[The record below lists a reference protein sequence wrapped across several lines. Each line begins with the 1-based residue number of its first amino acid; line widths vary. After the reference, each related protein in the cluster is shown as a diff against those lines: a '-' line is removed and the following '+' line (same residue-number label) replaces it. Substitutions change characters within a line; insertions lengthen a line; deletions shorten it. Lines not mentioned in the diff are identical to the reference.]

1 MQIELEQLSQLADI
15 HKKLSTGFHI
25 SEQDF
30 ALWQELD
37 NNEEAYSA
45 LFTAL
50 GNQLKRD
57 SRGFFHFEVDD
68 ATVNMG
74 KISRLFAL
82 TTYALV
88 EFFAD
93 KGQDPLRA
101 MFEEEI
107 SHEILASILQQQYHL
122 FEQLEVYS
130 ATDLKREVMNRMV
143 RYGFAKAQGEQ
154 FKLLSPVYRYLDAL
168 MAVDE
173 LSDETNP
180 EETNTKEQADV

>member
-1 MQIELEQLSQLADI
+1 MQLELDLLTHLAEI
-15 HKKLSTGFHI
+15 HKKLTTGYHI

-37 NNEEAYSA
+37 SQEDAYSA
-45 LFTAL
+45 LFSAL

-57 SRGFFHFEVDD
+57 SRGYFYFDVDD

-88 EFFAD
+88 EYFSD
-93 KGQDPLRA
+93 QGQDPLRA
-101 MFEEEI
+101 LFDTEI
-107 SHEILASILQQQYHL
+107 THEILSSILQQQYHL

-130 ATDLKREVMNRMV
+130 ATDLKREVANRML
-143 RYGFAKAQGEQ
+143 RFGFAKAQGEN

-168 MAVDE
+168 MAVDQ
-173 LSDETNP
+173 LSDI
-180 EETNTKEQADV
+180 EESADV